1 MSMRHPM
8 KNRFAPVALTP
19 IAAALALTL
28 AACGGGGG
36 SAAGAGTSV
45 KLAGTAIDAPISS
58 ATITI
63 TSGAPASAGGTP
75 LGTVTT
81 TAGDGSFTL
90 NGIVL
95 PAGSVPIFA
104 NATAPNN
111 TVVLNSYLGQS
122 DALAAAASLTTPIT
136 PSNLPDL
143 DVSPVTTAALAVYG
157 QVNNGS
163 YASLTPA
170 TYATNLSAYRS
181 EILAIAAGIKAV
193 GDNLCT
199 PTLPSGAGNT
209 TTSLAAYLAANSNL
223 TSGTSMTLST
233 VANTLGGSCAAAL
246 AALPGEIAADP
257 DFGPELDLGD
267 VIDANVAPV
276 VTAGTYQLEG
286 VIAEIRA
293 LAATSTAGSTSVPA
307 TVNPAAV
314 FTDAAITVDAAG
326 NITSSDG
333 SVGGTV
339 TGNLVS
345 MTVKTVM
352 AGTQE
357 QYNLRLKLGVLPA
370 TVLTGG
376 PAYVVEGGG
385 TNITTGVLTNFEA
398 VLAATTTSGGTTSVA
413 LPNWTGFG
421 STPSESLDG
430 VSCPAGNF
438 AIRLNASFFGSSVT
452 GGSFGECVAPASGGA
467 VWTMT
472 PPSSNTGEDF
482 ELDASGM
489 MSLRSTSPFTAAN
502 WGEYTT
508 ATTPA
513 VSLPFVLTTGTNGAS
528 YTPPGTTAIPG
539 IAYYV
544 MGAHT
549 IVFSSASGNG
559 LLSLRGN
566 SFRLNNLVAE
576 TQQESVDGGSGSVAV
591 FHGGD
596 H

>member
-19 IAAALALTL
+19 IAAALVLTL

-45 KLAGTAIDAPISS
+45 KLAGTAIDAPISN

-63 TSGAPASAGGTP
+63 TSGAPLSAGGTV
-75 LGTVTT
+75 LGTVTAVGT
-81 TAGDGSFTL
+81 GDFTL
-90 NGIVL
+90 SGITL
-95 PAGSVPIFA
+95 PAGSVAIFA
-104 NATAPNN
+104 NATSPNG
-111 TVVLNSYLGQS
+111 TVILNSYLGQS
-122 DALAAAASLTTPIT
+122 NNLATAGSLSPA
-136 PSNLPDL
+136 NLPDL

-157 QVNNGS
+157 QVNGSSS

-170 TYATNLSAYRS
+170 AYSTNLSAYRS

-199 PTLPSGAGNT
+199 PALPSGAGST

-223 TSGTSMTLST
+223 TGSTSTTLST
-233 VANTLGGSCAAAL
+233 VATTLGGNCAAAL

-267 VIDANVAPV
+267 VIDANVTPV
-276 VTAGTYQLEG
+276 VAAGTYQLEG

-293 LAATSTAGSTSVPA
+293 LAATSTAATTP
-307 TVNPAAV
+307 TVNQAAPFADTTV
-314 FTDAAITVDAAG
+314 TIDAIG
-326 NITSSDG
+326 NITSTDNNVS
-333 SVGGTV
+333 GTV
-339 TGNLVS
+339 TGNLVA
-345 MTVKTVM
+345 MTVT
-352 AGTQE
+352 AGTQ

-370 TVLTGG
+370 TVVTGG

-385 TNITTGVLTNFEA
+385 TNSTTGALTNFEA
-398 VLAATTTSGGTTSVA
+398 VLAATTTSGGGTTIA

-438 AIRLNASFFGSSVT
+438 AIRLNASFFGPSVT
-452 GGSFGECVAPASGGA
+452 GGSFGECVLPASGGA

-472 PPSSNTGEDF
+472 PPSSYTGEDF
-482 ELDASGM
+482 ELDANGM
-489 MSLRSTSPFTAAN
+489 VSLQSTSPFTATT

-528 YTPPGTTAIPG
+528 YTPPGATAIPG

-549 IVFSSASGNG
+549 IVFSSSSGNG

-566 SFRLNNLVAE
+566 SFRLNSLIAE
-576 TQQESVDGGSGSVAV
+576 TQQESIDGGSGSGTG

>member
-58 ATITI
+58 AAITI
-63 TSGAPASAGGTP
+63 TSGAPASAGGTVI
-75 LGTVTT
+75 GTA
-81 TAGDGSFTL
+81 TATSTGDFTL

-293 LAATSTAGSTSVPA
+293 LAATSTAATTP
-307 TVNPAAV
+307 TVNQAAPFADTTV
-314 FTDAAITVDAAG
+314 TIDAIG
-326 NITSSDG
+326 NITSTDSNV
-333 SVGGTV
+333 SGTV
-339 TGNLVS
+339 TGNLLAMIV
-345 MTVKTVM
+345 T
-352 AGTQE
+352 AGTQT
-357 QYNLRLKLGVLPA
+357 YNLRLKLGVLPA

-385 TNITTGVLTNFEA
+385 TNITTGALTNFEA

>member
-8 KNRFAPVALTP
+8 KHRFAPVALTP

-157 QVNNGS
+157 QVNGSSS

-170 TYATNLSAYRS
+170 AYATNLSTYRS

-199 PTLPSGAGNT
+199 PALPSGAGT
-209 TTSLAAYLAANSNL
+209 TTTTLAAYLAATSNL
-223 TSGTSMTLST
+223 TSSTSMTLST
-233 VANTLGGSCAAAL
+233 VATTLGGNCAAYL

-267 VIDANVAPV
+267 VIDANVTPV

-293 LAATSTAGSTSVPA
+293 LAATSTAGTTP
-307 TVNPAAV
+307 TINQAAP
-314 FTDAAITVDAAG
+314 FADTAITVDTSG
-326 NITSSDG
+326 NITSADNNVS
-333 SVGGTV
+333 GTV

-345 MTVKTVM
+345 MTVID
-352 AGTQE
+352 GSL
-357 QYNLRLKLGVLPA
+357 QYSLRLKIGVLPA
-370 TVLTGG
+370 TVVTGG

-385 TNITTGVLTNFEA
+385 TNSTTGALTNFEA

-438 AIRLNASFFGSSVT
+438 AIRLNASFFGPSVT

-472 PPSSNTGEDF
+472 SPSSNTGEDF

-489 MSLRSTSPFTAAN
+489 MSLRSTSPFAAAT

-528 YTPPGTTAIPG
+528 YTPPPGTTAIPG

-549 IVFSSASGNG
+549 IVFSSSSGNG

-576 TQQESVDGGSGSVAV
+576 TQQESVDGGSGSMAA